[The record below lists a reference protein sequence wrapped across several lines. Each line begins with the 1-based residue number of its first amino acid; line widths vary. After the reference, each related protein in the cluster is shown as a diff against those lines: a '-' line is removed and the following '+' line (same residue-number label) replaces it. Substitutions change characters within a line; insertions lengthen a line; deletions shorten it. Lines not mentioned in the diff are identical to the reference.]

1 MLLVVSYSRKWHS
14 IAITIAIAIA
24 ILFHRGIDI
33 AIAILFCKNI
43 GIAIAIFLICIA
55 NIPDCTCFQQ
65 SHRLNALTQK
75 N

>member
-24 ILFHRGIDI
+24 ILFG
-33 AIAILFCKNI
+33 KSI

-55 NIPDCTCFQQ
+55 NNPAISSCTHYDVLF
-65 SHRLNALTQK
+65 
-75 N
+75 